1 MKKKND
7 VEVLIDGRKYT
18 LCGFESPEY
27 IQKIA
32 SYINR
37 KLAEF
42 HKQEGYARLDL
53 DLRNTL
59 LAINI
64 ADDYYKEKKK
74 ASGMSVK
81 HEYVSKLE
89 QLADAS
95 GKSEEKTVSRKKRTE
110 KEDKEETV
118 YEISDLAYH
127 VLVLMVSAGI
137 TVEDVTR
144 ELEKRHVIDHK
155 VKQERMQ

>member
-59 LAINI
+59 LAII
-64 ADDYYKEKKK
+64 TKR
-74 ASGMSVK
+74 
-81 HEYVSKLE
+81 
-89 QLADAS
+89 
-95 GKSEEKTVSRKKRTE
+95 RKRQANTAPRL
-110 KEDKEETV
+110 
-118 YEISDLAYH
+118 S
-127 VLVLMVSAGI
+127 
-137 TVEDVTR
+137 
-144 ELEKRHVIDHK
+144 
-155 VKQERMQ
+155 